1 MVVNPWWA
9 EAGRLH
15 PYSELRKQKSI
26 IRTFSV
32 EVDSEELVWHRDH
45 NDRIVTIVEGK
56 DWRLQMDN
64 QLPITLKPGDSINI
78 TKNTYHRILKGTTD
92 LVVEI
97 LER

>member
-1 MVVNPWWA
+1 
-9 EAGRLH
+9 
-15 PYSELRKQKSI
+15 
-26 IRTFSV
+26 
-32 EVDSEELVWHRDH
+32 
-45 NDRIVTIVEGK
+45 
-56 DWRLQMDN
+56 MDN